1 MHILPC
7 AQFYHSYKSCEQKHP
22 NQCVRCST
30 KCAHTCKSQI
40 KVNHIL
46 LFYIFSDHISL
57 FRLYRGEGDPSL
69 HTHWEVPNL
78 PFSTIQHSISLHSIS
93 FSPLSRFHL
102 LGHFHH
108 HCANRNLGECWPQS
122 NALVRSS
129 SPISPLASQPPPN
142 IHLLGYW
149 VRWIQ
154 PDDLSD
160 NIRVWYLYLDF
171 YVDHIFR
178 YPNAREI

>member
-1 MHILPC
+1 MYHAISTLCTILFLLDTIDLVPSLHSTQIDHLMCSAQCTVHIVHILPC

-108 HCANRNLGECWPQS
+108 HCANRNLGEC
-122 NALVRSS
+122 
-129 SPISPLASQPPPN
+129 
-142 IHLLGYW
+142 
-149 VRWIQ
+149 
-154 PDDLSD
+154 
-160 NIRVWYLYLDF
+160 
-171 YVDHIFR
+171 
-178 YPNAREI
+178 